1 MKCKWGGEVIIGA
14 KNIEEW
20 WEQDV
25 EWIIHVD
32 VEVKNDGKSTLG
44 KESNEPGAGGLE
56 AHGDRTWGKGL
67 RRITCSPEDSA
78 DHIQYVSR

>member
-1 MKCKWGGEVIIGA
+1 MGAIIYMNYVNGCMKCKRGEEVIIGA

-25 EWIIHVD
+25 EWIIRVD

-44 KESNEPGAGGLE
+44 KESLMLEVWRPMVIEPGIKDYE
-56 AHGDRTWGKGL
+56 K
-67 RRITCSPEDSA
+67 
-78 DHIQYVSR
+78 